1 MNVIYALWLR
11 QMKRFRRSRVR
22 IVASLGQPVLFLLA
36 LGFGFGPVYQRAGQ
50 GNYIQFLAPGVI
62 GMTILFASVL
72 SGVELIWD
80 RQFGFFKEMLV
91 APVPR
96 ITIMIGRSLGG
107 ASVAIVQGLLVT
119 AICLL
124 AGFRSVNPKG
134 WLLALVFMALMALTF
149 TAFGTAAASIIGDFQ
164 AFQLVVNFLVMP
176 MFFLSGA
183 LFPLKDAPRALQII
197 ARLDPVSY
205 GVDGL
210 RAALSGGGSHFGVAV
225 DLEALCVIAAGLLAL
240 GAFLFSKIQI

>member
-1 MNVIYALWLR
+1 MNVIFALWLR
-11 QMKRFRRSRVR
+11 QMKRFRRSRAR
-22 IVASLGQPVLFLLA
+22 MIAALGQPVLFLLA
-36 LGFGFGPVYQRAGQ
+36 LGFGFGPTFRRAGQ

-62 GMTILFASVL
+62 GMTILLASVL

-96 ITIMIGRSLGG
+96 ITIMIGRTVGG
-107 ASVAIVQGLLVT
+107 ASVAILQGLLVT
-119 AICLL
+119 VICVL
-124 AGFRSVNPKG
+124 AGFRSADPNG
-134 WLLALVFMALMALTF
+134 WLLGLIFMALMALTF
-149 TAFGTAAASIIGDFQ
+149 TAFGTAAASIVSDFQ
-164 AFQLVVNFLVMP
+164 AFQLVTNFMVMP

-183 LFPLKDAPRALQII
+183 LFPLKDAPRALQMV

-210 RAALSGGGSHFGVAV
+210 RAALSGGGSHFGIAV
-225 DLEALCVIAAGLLAL
+225 DLGALGVIATALLLL

>member
-11 QMKRFRRSRVR
+11 QMKRFGRSRAR
-22 IVASLGQPVLFLLA
+22 IISTLGQPVLYLLA
-36 LGFGFGPVYQRAGQ
+36 LGFGFGPIYQRAGQ
-50 GNYIQFLAPGVI
+50 GNYIQFLAPGII
-62 GMTILFASVL
+62 GMTILAASML

-96 ITIMIGRSLGG
+96 ITIMIGRTLGG
-107 ASVAIVQGLLVT
+107 ASVAILQGLLVT
-119 AICLL
+119 VISLL
-124 AGFRSVNPKG
+124 AGFRNANPKG
-134 WLLALVFMALMALTF
+134 WLFALVFMALMALTF
-149 TAFGTAAASIIGDFQ
+149 TAFGTAAASLISDFQ
-164 AFQLVVNFLVMP
+164 AFQLVGNFVIMP

-183 LFPLKDAPRALQII
+183 LFPLKDAPRVLQIL

-210 RAALSGGGSHFGVAV
+210 RAALNGGGSHFGVAV
-225 DLEALCVIAAGLLAL
+225 DLGVLCVIAAGLLAL

>member
-1 MNVIYALWLR
+1 MNVIFALWLR
-11 QMKRFRRSRVR
+11 QMKRFRRSRAR
-22 IVASLGQPVLFLLA
+22 MVAALGQPVLFLFA
-36 LGFGFGPVYQRAGQ
+36 LGYGFGPIFQRAGQ

-62 GMTILFASVL
+62 GMTILFGGVL

-96 ITIMIGRSLGG
+96 LTIMIGRTVGG
-107 ASVAIVQGLLVT
+107 ASVAVLQGLLVT
-119 AICLL
+119 AICAL
-124 AGFRSVNPKG
+124 AGFRSADPKG
-134 WLLALVFMALMALTF
+134 WLLGLVFMALMALTF
-149 TAFGTAAASIIGDFQ
+149 TAFGTAAASIISEFQ
-164 AFQLVVNFLVMP
+164 AFQLVINFMVMP

-183 LFPLKDAPRALQII
+183 LFPLKDAPPALQMLS
-197 ARLDPVSY
+197 RLDPVSY

-210 RAALSGGGSHFGVAV
+210 RVALIGGGSHFGVGV
-225 DLEALCVIAAGLLAL
+225 DVGALCVISAVLLLL